1 MVQRLRQFVLRAFP
15 LLDRHAGARQ
25 FIKFCLVGASNV
37 AIDFSIFLLLTGGVG
52 LHYLVANLGSFF
64 VAVSWS
70 FFANRR
76 WTFRHAEGDAR
87 RQYLRFALTNLGGLL
102 IQSSLLFMLHE
113 RAGFDVRLAKIFA
126 IFVTTFWNFFLTKF
140 WTFRRT
146 A

>member
-1 MVQRLRQFVLRAFP
+1 MVQRLREFVLRTVP

-25 FIKFCLVGASNV
+25 FVKFCLVGASNV
-37 AIDFSIFLLLTGGVG
+37 TIDFSVFLLLTGLAR
-52 LHYLVANLGSFF
+52 LHYLQANVGSFF

-87 RQYLRFALTNLGGLL
+87 AQYLRFALTNLGGLL
-102 IQSSLLFMLHE
+102 IQSSLLYLLHE
-113 RAGFDVRLAKIFA
+113 RAGLDVRLAKLFA

>member
-1 MVQRLRQFVLRAFP
+1 MVQRLRAFVLRAFP
-15 LLDRHAGARQ
+15 WLDRSAGARQ

-37 AIDFSIFLLLTGGVG
+37 SIDFTIFLLLTGVAR
-52 LHYLVANLGSFF
+52 LHYLQANVGSFF

-76 WTFRHAEGDAR
+76 WTFRHQAGDPR
-87 RQYLRFALTNLGGLL
+87 RQYLRFALTNLAGLV
-102 IQSSLLFMLHE
+102 IQSTLLYLLHE
-113 RAGFDVRLAKIFA
+113 RALMDVRLAKAVA
-126 IFVTTFWNFFLTKF
+126 IFFTTFWNFFMTKF